1 MPQRVL
7 HDIEQLLCAFLW
19 AGPDL
24 KCSSAKVAWHAVCAP
39 KEEGG
44 LGIHWLKTWN
54 KASML
59 RHLWAICMKADTL
72 WIKWIHTFVLKKHSL
87 WRAKIPHDAS
97 WTVCKLLKLRDMAQP
112 WIQYVIGD
120 GKSTYLWADN
130 WHNLGPLYKR
140 FGDSRDFNVGRPLS
154 AKVSSII
161 HNDEVLVAFKPRK
174 EKYVAFD
181 SEMNAEEVERFMSS
195 VLNGALK
202 FTRTHMICAS
212 ISHVLLDASRHLSFV
227 NSLDKSGVK
236 SSNKVLIA
244 FKPRKGKYEAFDGE
258 MNAEELERFVGS
270 VLNGDVKFTKTQ

>member
-1 MPQRVL
+1 MRDRRQAVSAKRSSAVSDVRDERSSERGLDRVREADESIQIYWSAIFILPQRVL

-19 AGPDL
+19 AEPDL
-24 KCSSAKVAWHAVCAP
+24 KCSSAKVAWHAVSVP

-44 LGIHWLKTWN
+44 LGIRWLKTWN

-97 WTVCKLLKLRDMAQP
+97 WTVRKLLKLRDMAQP

-154 AKVSSII
+154 AKR
-161 HNDEVLVAFKPRK
+161 EQ
-174 EKYVAFD
+174 
-181 SEMNAEEVERFMSS
+181 
-195 VLNGALK
+195 
-202 FTRTHMICAS
+202 
-212 ISHVLLDASRHLSFV
+212 
-227 NSLDKSGVK
+227 
-236 SSNKVLIA
+236 
-244 FKPRKGKYEAFDGE
+244 
-258 MNAEELERFVGS
+258 ELTIKQAA
-270 VLNGDVKFTKTQ
+270 DVP